1 MRIIHTADWH
11 LGHKLHDKSQLEEQA
26 LFLDWLEQVIYEK
39 EVDML
44 LVSGDVFDTANPP
57 TEATTL
63 YYTFLAKICLS
74 ANSPCQQVVITGGNH
89 DSPGLLNS
97 AAPVLNHIST
107 EIIGKATDEVA
118 DEVFEFDI
126 AGEKIIVAAVPYLR
140 DKDIRNQTLNE
151 RFEDPGNR
159 YKQALIRHYQAVA
172 EICASKQTAKTPI
185 LAMGH
190 LFAVGGTTSDSE
202 QSIYVGG
209 QGDIGADDFPPI
221 FDYIALGHLHRPQ
234 TIAGNKKVRY
244 SGSPYKLSF
253 SEVGHKNSI
262 ELLETD
268 QQGKLTREN
277 ILVPTFRP
285 ILRIE
290 GDSQACLDQ
299 LKAYDEKHTAPLIA
313 WAELVL
319 DEKTPNLLSLQKAT
333 AGFSNVEVLKYSLNR
348 AKSLHS
354 LEDLAKQSKVIAELT
369 PVEVFDKLC
378 TDQEVD
384 QAKRTRM
391 NDLFHEILNQA
402 QNQ

>member
-1 MRIIHTADWH
+1 M
-11 LGHKLHDKSQLEEQA
+11 
-26 LFLDWLEQVIYEK
+26 
-39 EVDML
+39 
-44 LVSGDVFDTANPP
+44 
-57 TEATTL
+57 
-63 YYTFLAKICLS
+63 
-74 ANSPCQQVVITGGNH
+74 
-89 DSPGLLNS
+89 
-97 AAPVLNHIST
+97 
-107 EIIGKATDEVA
+107 
-118 DEVFEFDI
+118 
-126 AGEKIIVAAVPYLR
+126 
-140 DKDIRNQTLNE
+140 
-151 RFEDPGNR
+151 
-159 YKQALIRHYQAVA
+159 
-172 EICASKQTAKTPI
+172 
-185 LAMGH
+185 
-190 LFAVGGTTSDSE
+190 
-202 QSIYVGG
+202 
-209 QGDIGADDFPPI
+209 
-221 FDYIALGHLHRPQ
+221 
-234 TIAGNKKVRY
+234 
-244 SGSPYKLSF
+244 
-253 SEVGHKNSI
+253 
-262 ELLETD
+262 
-268 QQGKLTREN
+268 
-277 ILVPTFRP
+277 VPTFRP